1 MLDSDY
7 LGLNPCFTTYRKY
20 ACEQIPQPPPH
31 LPHQPQASPLWTEVI
46 TAPTS
51 ENLHGNGLAISK
63 CQLLLILSLLICD
76 TCQGIILLSAT
87 EVKLHDL
94 LSHHMLWPSAI
105 DFLQKWQVE
114 ADQLGRLLPTG
125 GAWLAAH
132 STGCTFSRHF
142 SLFLFMPLLNGE
154 HSGTESR
161 PAIRFL
167 PEKGRCPRRPAA
179 HCLSI
184 GTLILMMGPREQ
196 RGSSTAQPTA
206 GGAEAGGWKGAYGLP
221 RSRTKG
227 QRDIQVSWALCIN
240 SAIFLE
246 PWPLEKHG

>member
-1 MLDSDY
+1 MPRHY
-7 LGLNPCFTTYRKY
+7 FTFSNRGKIARPFITSHVVTVSHWFPTKMAGGSRP
-20 ACEQIPQPPPH
+20 AWEAPSNRRS
-31 LPHQPQASPLWTEVI
+31 LAS
-46 TAPTS
+46 S
-51 ENLHGNGLAISK
+51 SQH
-63 CQLLLILSLLICD
+63 
-76 TCQGIILLSAT
+76 
-87 EVKLHDL
+87 
-94 LSHHMLWPSAI
+94 
-105 DFLQKWQVE
+105 
-114 ADQLGRLLPTG
+114 
-125 GAWLAAH
+125 
-132 STGCTFSRHF
+132 GCTFSRHF
-142 SLFLFMPLLNGE
+142 FLFLFMPLLNGE

-167 PEKGRCPRRPAA
+167 PEKGRCPGRPAA

-221 RSRTKG
+221 CSRTKG
-227 QRDIQVSWALCIN
+227 QRDIQVSWALCID